1 MTDSLLQ
8 GFVQWRIKRLQVF
21 NWGTFSNIHDIP
33 ISTTGFL
40 FVGASGSGKSTLLD
54 ALVTLLFPNPA
65 YNAAAR
71 EGEGRRSDRS
81 LLTYVRGAWSTQ
93 TDAEATGGPRAKVQY
108 LRREATFSAVAATLV
123 DTCGAETTLM
133 LVACIRKSANEES
146 AINRQYFIINGA
158 YSFNKADFE
167 GFVKSQFDW
176 RWLKSRLPELTSFTR
191 FNAYMDAFCDRFGIR
206 HPAALKLLAKAQSA
220 KNLGDLNTF
229 LRTFMLE
236 EPRTFEMA
244 DRLTAEFDDLSKA
257 HQEVLTAKEQ
267 CRILTEARSA
277 WDKWRLETLRR
288 ETLERERD
296 ALPWW
301 VEETKRRLLA
311 EELPKLTARRED
323 AERAKRTAE
332 GELDAADKRLEDLR
346 LQHAQAGGAAIARL
360 VERIEN
366 LRGELARV
374 EVKERSARRSAAA
387 LGRALPDQSA
397 AWPGFVEQMRAV
409 VEAEASAAD
418 GRRARLYELAGDER
432 EKKKAFEETVAEVQ
446 SLRARPSNIPAK
458 NLDLRAE
465 LARDLGLSEEDL
477 PFAGELLQV
486 KPDEAGWQGAM
497 ERVLHNFALSILVD
511 DRHYPAFTE
520 LLEKKRLH
528 GRVVY
533 YRVRAARDFDGFF
546 RPRSIAS
553 KLDYK
558 TGPWFKWLAAECA
571 ARFPHLCAET
581 LDEFR
586 RVDQA
591 VTRAGQVKHS
601 AERHE
606 KDDRTAVDDRRR
618 WVTGFSNKEK
628 LAAYEEDARRLAD
641 AVSAIQKE
649 IRALEAETKSAQDRL
664 AAASA
669 LINTEWAEI
678 DAAGCRGRLQGAEE
692 KLAAL
697 TNENSELKRL
707 DDEIRRAESLKRAR
721 MKALADAGADLENA
735 LRAVAKNSEETKR
748 AQKTLERLAAAAAAG
763 GTQRPVVEA
772 FTALDHRATD
782 SGTLVLT
789 LENLPDRRGA
799 LTDAVNEELSD
810 AKQKQTL
817 HAAGVTGKFAEYLA
831 KYPGATAELDDTLE
845 AAPEFFRKLDEIEK
859 DGLPRHERR
868 FKELLETQS
877 LQHFTTLNH
886 ELKKARTD
894 IISRMDMVNASLADA
909 PYSRLAD
916 GDTHLRI
923 EVKDLRLADVEAFR
937 AELGELIQNAW
948 SEDVTDAEAEARYQS
963 IARFVDRFKSADA
976 ADQEWRRTVLD
987 VRRHVAFTAVELN
1000 AAGEVIET
1008 YFSGSGK
1015 SGGQRQK
1022 LTTTCLA
1029 AALRYQLMSDAA
1041 SGCAE
1046 ESLPVFAP
1054 VILDEAF
1061 DKADSEFTDISMNIF
1076 RRFGFQMIVA
1086 TPEKSVVTLEPYIG
1100 GAYYVVMENRRHSS
1114 GLAVTYDDATGRL
1127 DFKRLYAP
1135 VPKAAPKLKDNGV
1148 KDDAALGG
1156 LDALMAA
1163 AASELLET
1171 ERDASEEPP
1180 APPPSLFGSEPSS

>member
-1 MTDSLLQ
+1 MTNSLLQ

-33 ISTTGFL
+33 ISPTGFL

-93 TDAEATGGPRAKVQY
+93 SDAEATGGPRAKVQY
-108 LRREATFSAVAATLV
+108 LRREATFSAVAVTLV

-220 KNLGDLNTF
+220 KNLGELNTF

-244 DRLTAEFDDLSKA
+244 ERLTAEFDDLSKA
-257 HQEVLTAKEQ
+257 HQEVLTAKAQ
-267 CRILTEARSA
+267 CEILTAARTT
-277 WDKWRLETLRR
+277 WDKWRIETVRR

-323 AERAKRTAE
+323 AERTKRTAE
-332 GELDAADKRLEDLR
+332 DELDAAVKRLEDLR
-346 LQHAQAGGAAIARL
+346 LEHAQAGGAAIARL

-366 LRGELARV
+366 LRTELARV

-397 AWPGFVEQMRAV
+397 AWPGFVEEMRGV
-409 VEAEASAAD
+409 LEQEASEAD
-418 GRRARLYELAGDER
+418 GRRTRLYELAGDER

-465 LARDLGLSEEDL
+465 LAGELGLTEADL

-486 KPDEAGWQGAM
+486 KPEEAPWQGAM

-511 DRHYPAFTE
+511 DRHYAAFTE

-533 YRVRAARDFDGFF
+533 YRVRGARDFDGFF

-558 TGPWFKWLAAECA
+558 AGRWFKWLAAECA

-581 LDEFR
+581 LEEFR

-618 WVTGFSNKEK
+618 WVTGFTNKEK
-628 LAAYEEDARRLAD
+628 LAAYEEDARRLAET
-641 AVSAIQKE
+641 VSAIQKE
-649 IRALEAETKSAQDRL
+649 IRDVEEKAKNAQERL

-669 LINTEWAEI
+669 LINTEWVEI
-678 DAAGCRGRLQGAEE
+678 DAAGCRGRLEGAEA
-692 KLAAL
+692 KLATL
-697 TNENSELKRL
+697 QSENSELRRL
-707 DDEIRRAESLKRAR
+707 DEEIRRAETLKRAR
-721 MKALADAGADLENA
+721 MKALADAGADFENA
-735 LRAVAKNSEETKR
+735 LRAVAKNNEQAER
-748 AQKTLERLAAAAAAG
+748 AQKALARLSAAAAAG
-763 GTQRPVVEA
+763 GVQRPPVES
-772 FTALDHRATD
+772 FTALDRRATEA
-782 SGTLVLT
+782 GTLVLT
-789 LENLPDRRGA
+789 LENLIDRRSA

-810 AKQKQTL
+810 ARQKETL
-817 HAAGVTGKFAEYLA
+817 HAAGVTARFGEYLA
-831 KYPGATAELDDTLE
+831 KYPGTAAELDDSLE
-845 AAPEFFRKLDEIEK
+845 SAPEFFRKLEEIEK

-894 IISRMDMVNASLADA
+894 IISRMAMVNASLADA

-937 AELGELIQNAW
+937 TELGELIQNAW
-948 SEDVTDAEAEARYQS
+948 ADDVTDAQAEARYQS

-987 VRRHVAFTAVELN
+987 VRRHVAFTAVEFN

-1041 SGCAE
+1041 SGSPE
-1046 ESLPVFAP
+1046 VSLPVFAP

-1114 GLAVTYDDATGRL
+1114 GLAVTYDDETGRL

-1135 VPKAAPKLKDNGV
+1135 VPKAAPKLKANGMS
-1148 KDDAALGG
+1148 DDAGLGG

-1163 AASELLET
+1163 AASEILET
-1171 ERDASEEPP
+1171 ERDAPEELP
-1180 APPPSLFGSEPSS
+1180 PPPSLFGTEASS